1 MNTKKRNH
9 IVMSVDIATGEIRRW
24 PSISQAARTID
35 VSVVTITRAVKQV
48 KAANGYVWCN
58 PDDERQAT
66 ELATYM
72 RKNGIQ
78 SPQRGRRKKP
88 DGMVWLQ
95 IDSHT
100 RIRVKPEEATPEF
113 AIKYLKKLKRYE

>member
-35 VSVVTITRAVKQV
+35 VSVVTITRSVKQV
-48 KAANGYVWCN
+48 KAAKGYVWCN
-58 PDDERQAT
+58 PGDEQRAT